1 MAPFYKLPP
10 RPYQQAIVEE
20 HWSDEAQALF
30 LEQGLGK
37 SKVTLDQLQYMYTHC
52 GLEGVVIL
60 SKLMVVENWY
70 KEELDKH
77 LAVPFNKYLY
87 TTKGR
92 KRVPKVW
99 PDTDKLQ
106 VLLINDGQFR
116 TKHGQEKVASF
127 LRRYRAGIVIDEST
141 LIKNPTAKLTKGVL
155 KLAPESR
162 WRRILSGEPAPQG
175 PQDYFSQYQFLSNGI
190 FGTSSF
196 IAYKNRFCKQKSIWV
211 NGREIRTPTR
221 EFNTGMQPI
230 FEKLIEPCTV
240 RLRKTEVLKELPPK
254 QYQRIVFELPT
265 ELQREYNRLAD
276 EFHAEIMARD
286 PEEKANVTALVAV
299 ARITR
304 LHQLVCGHVVDDTG
318 ELRRVNSGRFEVL
331 LNLLEERPVDSKTII
346 WCHYRD
352 NINELRER
360 LDKQFG
366 AAYVYGGMSDTER
379 TENLNRFQKGD
390 AGVLLANPAAAGHG
404 LTLVEADTAI
414 YYSNSYNFEHRAQ
427 SEDRI
432 HRIGQTAQSVMY
444 YDIVAE
450 GTVDERILAVLK
462 SKQDFSQSVMRELSE
477 WLKKLV

>member
-1 MAPFYKLPP
+1 MEQIYKLTP
-10 RPYQQAIVEE
+10 RPYQRAIVEE

-37 SKVTLDQLQYMYTHC
+37 SKVTLDQLMYMHQYR

-77 LAVPFNKYLY
+77 INVPYQSFLY
-87 TTKGR
+87 TAKGR
-92 KRVPKVW
+92 RRVPKTW
-99 PDTDKLQ
+99 QPSDKLQ
-106 VLLINDGQFR
+106 ILLINDGQFR
-116 TKHGQEKVASF
+116 TKHGFEKVKSF
-127 LRRYRAGIVIDEST
+127 LETYNAGIVIDEST
-141 LIKNPTAKLTKGVL
+141 LIKNPTAKLTKAMQ
-155 KLAPESR
+155 KLVMVSR

-175 PQDYFSQYQFLSNGI
+175 PQDYFSQYQFLAPGI
-190 FGTSSF
+190 FGTGSF
-196 IAYKNRFCKQKSIWV
+196 MAYKNRFCKQKSIWV
-211 NGREIRTPTR
+211 NGREIRNPTR
-221 EFNTGMQPI
+221 EFNHGMQEQ
-230 FEKLIEPCTV
+230 FERIVSDCTV

-254 QYQRIVFELPT
+254 QYQRIVFELPV
-265 ELQREYNRLAD
+265 EVQREYNRLA
-276 EFHAEIMARD
+276 EEYYAEVMARD
-286 PEEKANVTALVAV
+286 PEEKASVTALVAI

-304 LHQLVCGHVVDDTG
+304 LHQLACGHVVADDG
-318 ELRRVNSGRFEVL
+318 NLRRVDSGRVEVL
-331 LNLLEERPVDSKTII
+331 ESLLEQRPANSKTIV

-352 NINELRER
+352 NIDELRER
-360 LDKQFG
+360 LPST
-366 AAYVYGGMSDTER
+366 AYVYGGMSAAER
-379 TENLNRFQKGD
+379 TANLEAFQRGG
-390 AGVLLANPAAAGHG
+390 AAVLLANPSAAGHG

-450 GTVDERILAVLK
+450 GTVDERILDVLK
-462 SKQDFSQSVMRELSE
+462 SKQDFSQSVMKDLSE